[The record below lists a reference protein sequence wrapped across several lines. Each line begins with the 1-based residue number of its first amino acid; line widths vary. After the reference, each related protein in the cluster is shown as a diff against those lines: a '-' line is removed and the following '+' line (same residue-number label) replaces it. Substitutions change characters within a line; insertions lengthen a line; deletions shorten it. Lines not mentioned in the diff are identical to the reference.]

1 MKMTYAGLRTKSG
14 ILCSLPGLKVQEF
27 EALLPSFAM
36 AWDTFIQET
45 LQREGRIRAMG
56 AGRKAHLMLFI
67 LMYFRLYP
75 TQTVRGFLFEMS
87 QAQANEWIHR
97 LTRVLNQALGYERQL
112 LERDPANLETVLV
125 ALFDSAPD
133 RC

>member
-36 AWDTFIQET
+36 DWNTFIQET
-45 LQREGRIRAMG
+45 FQREGRKRAIG
-56 AGRKAHLMLFI
+56 AGRNAHLMLFI

-75 TQTVRGFLFEMS
+75 TQTVRAYLFEMS
-87 QAQANEWIHR
+87 QA
-97 LTRVLNQALGYERQL
+97 
-112 LERDPANLETVLV
+112 
-125 ALFDSAPD
+125 
-133 RC
+133 